1 MVMRT
6 MCPQGG
12 PPQDK
17 RNRHVR
23 SGEPYPQCKAYG
35 RHFVECFEHYLIAE
49 NIPALIERVRL
60 ERISLRG
67 ICPTVGVGLKWLLGF
82 LGQYF
87 KALPE
92 LWYVQPRIGHGN
104 VLIRPLVVEADGMS
118 SFMREQA
125 NQQWIWMAMDA
136 ETLQVMAFA
145 VGDGSRRSAKRLW
158 AKILRTWRA
167 GHCQVNGQSGRMGL
181 SSEAL
186 RSFRGHFI
194 TPSGA
199 PEPQNPPQYPQ
210 SGRDFIAHR

>member
-1 MVMRT
+1 

-12 PPQDK
+12 PPKDK
-17 RNRHVR
+17 RNGHIRR
-23 SGEPYPQCKAYG
+23 GEPHHRCKAYG
-35 RHFVECFEHYLIAE
+35 RHFVECFEHYLIAD
-49 NIPALIERVRL
+49 NLRVLIECVRL

-82 LGQYF
+82 LGQYI

-92 LWYVQPRIGHGN
+92 LWYVEPLIGHGN

-118 SFMREQA
+118 SFVRKPA
-125 NQQWIWMAMDA
+125 NYQRIWMAMDA

-145 VGDGSRRSAKRLW
+145 AGDGRRRSAKRLW
-158 AKILRTWRA
+158 AKIPQTWRA
-167 GHCQVNGQSGRMGL
+167 GHCQVNGQRGRMGL
-181 SSEAL
+181 SSETL

-199 PEPQNPPQYPQ
+199 SEPQNPPQYPQ